1 MGLWERSPRAAG
13 RERDAGVAAP
23 ETSHTLRRGYRGLT
37 TGDAVRL
44 RHWGLTAGL
53 QNPSIPSCDAS
64 DCTHLFR
71 YFTPP
76 GMHQAPSQLKSPRQK
91 GDILQHILLQPWIP
105 QSPPASTTAQS
116 SFLLV
121 ADTTLSTNSPQ
132 TTTLPSQPL
141 LCASMVSRTSGEL
154 TPLLDSR

>member
-1 MGLWERSPRAAG
+1 MGSWERSPRAAG

-64 DCTHLFR
+64 DCPHSLSVFHPSR
-71 YFTPP
+71 YIRRPCTLKAQDRK
-76 GMHQAPSQLKSPRQK
+76 GICTIVYSSDHGSLKSRQ
-91 GDILQHILLQPWIP
+91 LQPPHRAPFYWSQIP
-105 QSPPASTTAQS
+105 LCRPTPRKLRPCRHNHSCVHPWFPGH
-116 SFLLV
+116 LV
-121 ADTTLSTNSPQ
+121 S
-132 TTTLPSQPL
+132 
-141 LCASMVSRTSGEL
+141 
-154 TPLLDSR
+154 